1 MNPALAV
8 ALLGLVFG
16 GLHVGLATR
25 RVRAA
30 LVARLGEVGFTAL
43 FSVLATAF
51 FTLLVR
57 YYAGHRLEGSAG
69 LAIGHVTALRWAL
82 MAVIV
87 FGLGPPVA
95 PPVTDPASPLALFT

>member
-1 MNPALAV
+1 MEPALAV
-8 ALLGLVFG
+8 ALLWLVFG

-43 FSVLATAF
+43 FSVVAAVS

-57 YYAGHRLEGSAG
+57 YYAGHRLEGGGG
-69 LAIGHVTALRWAL
+69 LALGDVP
-82 MAVIV
+82 AVGW
-87 FGLGPPVA
+87 GLHAIIAFCVG
-95 PPVTDPASPLALFT
+95 LANGSLLT